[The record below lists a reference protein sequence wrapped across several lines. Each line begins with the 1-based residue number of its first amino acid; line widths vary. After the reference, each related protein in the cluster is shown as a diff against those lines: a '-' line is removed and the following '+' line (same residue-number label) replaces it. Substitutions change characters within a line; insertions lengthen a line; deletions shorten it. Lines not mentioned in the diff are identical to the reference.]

1 MDEETRTVIAIGLLV
16 LGLLLI
22 GFRHR
27 IGHVLAALYRRV
39 GIDVP
44 EARYMK
50 QFLFV
55 GLLLIILGFLTATGL
70 IDAL

>member
-1 MDEETRTVIAIGLLV
+1 MDEETRTVVAIGLLV

-22 GFRHR
+22 GCRHV
-27 IGHVLAALYRRV
+27 IGRGLAGLYRRI

-44 EARYMK
+44 EATYLK

-55 GLLLIILGFLTATGL
+55 GVLLIILGFLTASGL
-70 IDAL
+70 IEFL